1 MGRDSDTPTRLA
13 GVVLCMRRQG
23 RASRRPLGSWRA
35 GADASWQGTRKLC
48 DACAGADVSCRWGG
62 IWRGKLLI
70 IGPEIVFSRD
80 GWGCDGMGWDGGW
93 GGEKSMGEGSGRKK
107 GQLTA
112 SEVRQGKARQ
122 TTRARWRMER
132 RRGVGWAGRAAQ
144 DWLVGLVGR
153 WSRAACLGGGAS
165 QSAAAVVQRSAA
177 TTTGRR
183 GRQSRDGERQQQ
195 QHHHHR
201 ADGGQAAK
209 YPLVARGWA
218 TGTPAPLVGFSRR
231 ALARLRRGAAVR
243 VPARRVQGC
252 VELTGGAAAET
263 GREGWRHLQAHLS
276 SGGAPSGALE
286 LSPDRFTSPPV
297 RLGNAPQV
305 APPEVA

>member
-1 MGRDSDTPTRLA
+1 M
-13 GVVLCMRRQG
+13 LCMRRQG

-153 WSRAACLGGGAS
+153 WSRAACLGGGLS
-165 QSAAAVVQRSAA
+165 ERSSGGAAQRSDNH
-177 TTTGRR
+177 
-183 GRQSRDGERQQQ
+183 RQT
-195 QHHHHR
+195 
-201 ADGGQAAK
+201 GGQAAK

-218 TGTPAPLVGFSRR
+218 TGIPAPLVGFSRR